1 MADKM
6 IDKYNSNY
14 LEPISLKVNEKI
26 INQMKN
32 SICRIYNNDKGNGIF
47 VKIPYKSRLLPVLI
61 TTNHIINQDDIHK
74 K

>member
-1 MADKM
+1 MVDKM

-47 VKIPYKSRLLPVLI
+47 VKIYHYI
-61 TTNHIINQDDIHK
+61 
-74 K
+74 

>member
-32 SICRIYNNDKGNGIF
+32 SICRVYNNDKGME
-47 VKIPYKSRLLPVLI
+47 YL
-61 TTNHIINQDDIHK
+61 
-74 K
+74 